1 MPRNKNESLQCPADS
16 KRQSDV
22 GAGYKTLASNLVK
35 FSDLG
40 CLPVQI
46 DLSRLDEGGK
56 GIEETFRKNN
66 ARWHRICYS
75 CFNST
80 KVKRAEKRSMNV
92 DNDNGVRGKYTR
104 SCSTST
110 NYPATCFICDGADT
124 RNKVLH
130 QVLTLG
136 LDSRVRECATAL
148 HDKKLLAKL
157 SGGDLI
163 ALEAKYHAPCL
174 AMLYKRAKAVR
185 YTDDDEEEIL
195 QKPEGIVLAELVA
208 YIEES
213 RICSTTELPVFKL
226 ADLASKDESRL
237 QQLGCSAST
246 RINSTRLKE
255 RILSQ
260 IPDIEAYKQGRDV
273 FFAFKKDLGLVL
285 QKSHD
290 ACDEDAIHLSK
301 AASIVRKD
309 MLAMKYNFDGSFDR
323 NCQAESVPA
332 SLVSLVNMILYGPN
346 IETQAS
352 NSSKAQAGLTISQL
366 LQYNSHLRRH
376 GDVVRVRRNKNRET
390 PVSLYIGLSI
400 HAKTRSRDLID
411 IMHDLGLCV
420 SYDRVLAISTD
431 IGNAVCSRY
440 QEEQVVCPP
449 NPRHDLFTLAA
460 FDNIDHNPSSTT
472 AHDSFH
478 GTGISLFQHAT
489 SEAPGAAREC
499 IVIEKTETN
508 TKSVSALPESYTEIP
523 PVDVKCDN
531 VPIPKSSAPL
541 QSDKDVIVRALEEEE
556 SWLKNINNIVTT
568 QQDAGDVPLDA
579 SWATYHS
586 NKEDLVNRSSS
597 FVSALLPL
605 LPDQAKS
612 VAMIRHSINVIKASI
627 DFLNPGQV
635 PVIAMDQPLF
645 AVAKQLQWKWPD
657 IYGEKKYVI
666 MFGGLHIEMAFLKV
680 IGG

>member
-1 MPRNKNESLQCPADS
+1 MKGKFVSTGLVKVKRYDAFFCFLEMSSDANSQNLLDTKSKKTDWNLCAICQENKNESLQCPADS

-22 GAGYKTLASNLVK
+22 GAGYKTLATNLVK

-66 ARWHRICYS
+66 ARWHRSCYS

-92 DNDNGVRGKYTR
+92 DNDNGVGGKYTR

-157 SGGDLI
+157 SEGDLV

-195 QKPEGIVLAELVA
+195 LKPEGIVLAELVA
-208 YIEES
+208 YIKES

-226 ADLASKDESRL
+226 ADLASKYESRL

-273 FFAFKKDLGLVL
+273 FFAFRKDLGLVL

-346 IETQAS
+346 IETQAR

-366 LQYNSHLRRH
+366 LQYNSYLRRR

-420 SYDRVLAISTD
+420 LYDRVLAISTD
-431 IGNAVCSRY
+431 IGKAVCRRY

-449 NPRHDLFTLAA
+449 NLRHDLFTLAA

-472 AHDSFH
+472 AHDSF
-478 GTGISLFQHAT
+478 Q
-489 SEAPGAAREC
+489 
-499 IVIEKTETN
+499 
-508 TKSVSALPESYTEIP
+508 
-523 PVDVKCDN
+523 
-531 VPIPKSSAPL
+531 
-541 QSDKDVIVRALEEEE
+541 
-556 SWLKNINNIVTT
+556 
-568 QQDAGDVPLDA
+568 
-579 SWATYHS
+579 
-586 NKEDLVNRSSS
+586 
-597 FVSALLPL
+597 
-605 LPDQAKS
+605 
-612 VAMIRHSINVIKASI
+612 
-627 DFLNPGQV
+627 
-635 PVIAMDQPLF
+635 
-645 AVAKQLQWKWPD
+645 
-657 IYGEKKYVI
+657 IYCSTRNCK
-666 MFGGLHIEMAFLKV
+666 
-680 IGG
+680 